1 MEKLHKRLSM
11 YFENKNQRFLVDLT
25 DVIFS
30 PCYGFSV
37 VKLETKH
44 FYKNWLSTQSK
55 ENGQ

>member
-1 MEKLHKRLSM
+1 M

-44 FYKNWLSTQSK
+44 FYKNWLSSQSK